1 MARSGTWA
9 FGVGPRA
16 EGGFVALLTDED
28 AVAVVSLV
36 EHAEP
41 PTAAQLAEQLR
52 AAFVERGRP
61 RKIVVLDGATAK
73 ALRGAAVRETIV
85 VGRSR
90 RLSEALGAVA
100 GGVPDERAVSEFEA
114 AMARWIATRPLEREP
129 RFLVEARGLG
139 IENGIARVVEVDGQP
154 GWMLHFSPADAKI
167 VLESHRA
174 GRAEGFDADTMAVFG
189 EPLGDDASEE
199 DRAASVA
206 AGLVSAE
213 LGSLRA
219 TLVRNRR
226 EGAKVARTEDY
237 DLATAIT
244 RAMTEVAGGEVRRV
258 TIRIEAGEVIVSGPY
273 ADRAG

>member
-16 EGGFVALLTDED
+16 EGGFVALLADED

-36 EHAEP
+36 EHAEE
-41 PTAAQLAEQLR
+41 PTAVQMAEQLR

-61 RKIVVLDGATAK
+61 RKIVVPTGPMAK
-73 ALRGAAVRETIV
+73 ALRGAGIRESIV
-85 VGRSR
+85 VARSR

-100 GGVPDERAVSEFEA
+100 GGAPDERGIAEFEA
-114 AMARWIATRPLEREP
+114 AIARWIETRPLEREP

-154 GWMLHFSPADAKI
+154 GWMLHFSPADARI
-167 VLESHRA
+167 VVESHRA
-174 GRAEGFDADTMAVFG
+174 GRNEGFDADTMAVFA
-189 EPLGDDASEE
+189 EPLGEDASEE
-199 DRAASVA
+199 DRAASIA
-206 AGLVSAE
+206 AKLVSPE
-213 LGSLRA
+213 LGALRA

-226 EGAKVARTEDY
+226 EGAKVPRTEDY

-258 TIRIEAGEVIVSGPY
+258 TIRIETGEVIVSGPY